1 MYPAVVDVKPLANY
15 QLRLSFSN
23 GEVKRFDM
31 NPYLQMGL
39 FRELTI
45 KGMFETVKVSFDT
58 ICWSNEA
65 DIDPETLYQEGIPD

>member
-1 MYPAVVDVKPLANY
+1 MFPAVVDVKPLDNY

-31 NPYLQMGL
+31 NPYLHMGL
-39 FRELTI
+39 FRELTME
-45 KGMFETVKVSFDT
+45 GMFETVKVSFDT